1 MPSPSSGRWR
11 YAVGFA
17 VLAMSATMLQG
28 CGCVDARYLDQAGD
42 KDGEFVYPLVN
53 VQKAMENHHL

>member
-1 MPSPSSGRWR
+1 
-11 YAVGFA
+11 VGFA